1 LFWKNHHGYSRNPYT
16 TMRICFYAPFKP
28 LNHPTPSGDQV
39 IARGLYRFLEERG
52 HTLIP
57 VSDLRTRWIYLQ
69 PWRLPLVLREQRRG
83 HRLVASRAPDLW
95 LTYHTYYKA
104 PDLLGPTAVRRTG
117 IPYVIFQGNYS
128 TKRRRHAKTAAGFWL
143 NRRALRRADHLFS
156 NRREDY
162 LNLQR
167 LLPAS
172 RLTQTKAGIYPAEFQ
187 FDADARRHLR
197 SQWGGDGT
205 PVVITAAMFRDDVKS
220 MGLEI
225 VIRACSRILQRG
237 SPHTLVIIGDGPRR
251 DHLASLAG
259 RLMPGRVRFVGKIDR
274 QRMARYYSAGDLF
287 AFPGINESLG
297 MVYMEAQA
305 CGLPV
310 VAFHNGGIP
319 EVVDHS
325 RTGTLVPLHDETA
338 FADAV
343 HHLLVNAEKRRRMG
357 KYAAAYIRNQHDL
370 NVNYSVVERILLDI
384 AHRPQPAA

>member
-1 LFWKNHHGYSRNPYT
+1 
-16 TMRICFYAPFKP
+16 MRICFYAPFKP
-28 LNHPTPSGDQV
+28 LNHPNPSGDQV

-156 NRREDY
+156 NRREDFI
-162 LNLQR
+162 NLQR

-197 SQWGGDGT
+197 SQWGVDGT

-259 RLMPGRVRFVGKIDR
+259 RLMPGGVRFVGKIDR

-319 EVVDHS
+319 EVVA
-325 RTGTLVPLHDETA
+325 RGKTGFLTPLKEPAPFVNTLARLIARPDLRSEMGRAAGRHVRIHHDVA
-338 FADAV
+338 
-343 HHLLVNAEKRRRMG
+343 
-357 KYAAAYIRNQHDL
+357 
-370 NVNYSVVERILLDI
+370 VNYRTMNDILTDI
-384 AHRPQPAA
+384 GSGCTENGGRPSR